1 MPRERGAELKVGL
14 LVLAALAV
22 AAVGIFLIGEEAQL
36 FARKN
41 RYYSEFLNVSGLRSG
56 GPVQLNGVDVGK
68 VESVILPEDMGESL
82 IRVWLSV
89 DRRYADRVRA
99 DSQAKIKTLGLLG
112 DRFVEI
118 TSGTP
123 QAAVIP
129 DGGQIP
135 AAPATNVDQLIASGE
150 DTMDNVVA
158 ISSSLRTILDRMERG
173 EGLAGRLTT
182 EEGAQLS
189 DSILKTMR
197 TVERVAKG
205 IEAGEGPL
213 GRLIHDR
220 ELADRLAGAVSEIE
234 GLIADA
240 RGGDGLVPKLL
251 NDRATVERFDSTLA
265 ELQGAATD
273 LRRFVDEV
281 EGSDGLAQKLLT
293 DEAYAEEVS
302 AGLRQLVERLNSVAG
317 KLDSGEGTAAKL
329 IEDPEVYEA
338 LNDII
343 VGVNESRFLRWL
355 IRNRQ
360 KKGIEER
367 YEEAIEGE
375 AEKSR
380 EGGDAPVVEPVD
392 EPGPAAEPGA
402 ATPPEPPAE
411 ARPGA

>member
-1 MPRERGAELKVGL
+1 MPRERGTELKVGL

-22 AAVGIFLIGEEAQL
+22 AALGIFLIGEETQL
-36 FARKN
+36 FVRKN
-41 RYYSEFLNVSGLRSG
+41 RYYSEFLNVSGLRAG
-56 GPVQLNGVDVGK
+56 NPVQLNGVDVGQ
-68 VESVILPEDMGESL
+68 VESVILPEDMGESQ

-89 DRRYADRVRA
+89 DRRYADRVRE

-123 QAAVIP
+123 QAPVIP
-129 DGGQIP
+129 DGGEIP

-150 DTMDNVVA
+150 DTMENVVA
-158 ISSSLRTILDRMERG
+158 ISSSLRTILARMERG

-182 EEGAQLS
+182 EEGEQLS
-189 DSILKTMR
+189 DSILQTMR

-220 ELADRLAGAVSEIE
+220 ELADRLAGTITELE
-234 GLIADA
+234 GLLADA
-240 RGGDGLVPKLL
+240 RTGEGLVPKLL
-251 NDRATVERFDSTLA
+251 NDRSTVERFDATLD
-265 ELQGAATD
+265 ELEGAAAD

-293 DEAYAEEVS
+293 DEAYAEQVS
-302 AGLRQLVERLNSVAG
+302 SDLRQLVERLNSVAG
-317 KLDSGEGTAAKL
+317 KLDSGEGTAGKL
-329 IEDPEVYEA
+329 IDDPQVYEA

-360 KKGIEER
+360 KKGIERR
-367 YEEAIEGE
+367 YDEAT
-375 AEKSR
+375 
-380 EGGDAPVVEPVD
+380 EGGSEP
-392 EPGPAAEPGA
+392 
-402 ATPPEPPAE
+402 TPSP
-411 ARPGA
+411 